1 MILSSVTSAPPPAKP
16 TTTVPKVT
24 TPTPT
29 ATPTTAPTSTTDF
42 VIPSSSLTPT
52 PTPNPGV
59 IPGNATAGAC
69 PPPLLPN
76 IYSLDS
82 DSCKGPCCLPCP
94 ASSVFYAPGQLETI
108 YTITSYL
115 RAVSAVSCLLLF
127 LAYVVLPS
135 RRKHP
140 HLLVLVFAALMVP
153 FEGLGTAWLKQKE
166 EVLCKNV
173 YEITTMANSWFCGV
187 QGIAFMYLVLT
198 ILCLATLLITNLH
211 LLTVHRSALI
221 QDHLGKLMVLSFFL
235 PLSLVLPVALRK
247 QIQNPGFGSV
257 CFVSPEIASAYF
269 FLPLSVM
276 VCIATLLHLWTIAFM
291 IKSRIQANAVS
302 VGDSTSNN
310 PSDTHSNKTLSVRQ
324 RRLQTARDISHL
336 LKQQWRPGLLA
347 LCLLITDMI
356 YWLFYFTEAK
366 KLEKIDAS
374 TQWFLQWTQCL
385 GQQALLSIQSGTLPL
400 TTTPTP
406 AEFQAAGEV
415 AQRACA
421 SIAEPFVPNFAW
433 AVLAEMTPASFG
445 IAILFIF
452 GTKLEL
458 WQDLRVRLWGS
469 KDSTVFI
476 MGEISKDTKDKNSQ
490 VQQQHQHQ
498 SGQHKPQYN
507 RGQHQQQQTDEF
519 YSDDL
524 ILDQNAYGS
533 RDILA
538 PATEGRYGGK
548 QPRSSTSLAGSRTSV
563 PNAQHAK
570 VSGEYGGPVRKTSV
584 CIDDSRE
591 PIYYRPPSLEN
602 AKNNPAQRQQQQHY
616 LKSQFNSDE
625 IHHQEYA
632 RNVTNGSE
640 PWPSWPSSTRAI
652 PTSNNGEMMMAERKP
667 QPTIKTQRDSTY
679 IPYQSSIVSPRVTS
693 PMSSLMSAPMSAPMS
708 PHKAF
713 YNSDDL
719 TAPPIPLTNLSSS
732 TRGVTT
738 SVDAE
743 PLAIPVRGSSRR
755 EQASSSSFSS
765 DGASRS
771 GKYPSQPTS
780 PTSPTR
786 AFLPPV
792 PQKSFRRS

>member
-1 MILSSVTSAPPPAKP
+1 
-16 TTTVPKVT
+16 
-24 TPTPT
+24 
-29 ATPTTAPTSTTDF
+29 
-42 VIPSSSLTPT
+42 
-52 PTPNPGV
+52 
-59 IPGNATAGAC
+59 
-69 PPPLLPN
+69 
-76 IYSLDS
+76 
-82 DSCKGPCCLPCP
+82 
-94 ASSVFYAPGQLETI
+94 
-108 YTITSYL
+108 
-115 RAVSAVSCLLLF
+115 
-127 LAYVVLPS
+127 
-135 RRKHP
+135 
-140 HLLVLVFAALMVP
+140 MVP

-198 ILCLATLLITNLH
+198 ILCLATLLIANLH

-257 CFVSPEIASAYF
+257 CFVSPKIASAYF
-269 FLPLSVM
+269 FFPLSVA

-291 IKSRIQANAVS
+291 IKSRIQANSIS
-302 VGDSTSNN
+302 VGDSTSYN

-324 RRLQTARDISHL
+324 RRLQTARDISQL

-366 KLEKIDAS
+366 KLEKVDAT
-374 TQWFLQWTQCL
+374 TQWFLEWSQCL
-385 GQQALLSIQSGTLPL
+385 GQQALLSIQSGILPL

-415 AQRACA
+415 AQRACT
-421 SIAEPFVPNFAW
+421 SIAEPFVPKFAW
-433 AVLAEMTPASFG
+433 AVLAEILPASFG
-445 IAILFIF
+445 IAVLVIF

-469 KDSTVFI
+469 KDATVFI

-490 VQQQHQHQ
+490 VQQQQQQQQHQ
-498 SGQHKPQYN
+498 SKKHKPQYD
-507 RGQHQQQQTDEF
+507 RGHHQKQQTDDF

-524 ILDQNAYGS
+524 ILDQNAYSS

-538 PATEGRYGGK
+538 PAPEGRYGGK
-548 QPRSSTSLAGSRTSV
+548 QPRSSTSRAGSRTSV

-570 VSGEYGGPVRKTSV
+570 VSGEYGGAVRKTSIR
-584 CIDDSRE
+584 IDDSRE
-591 PIYYRPPSLEN
+591 PIYYRAPSLEN
-602 AKNNPAQRQQQQHY
+602 AKNNPAQQQQQQHQHY
-616 LKSQFNSDE
+616 LKSQFNSEE

-640 PWPSWPSSTRAI
+640 PWPSWPSSTRTI
-652 PTSNNGEMMMAERKP
+652 PTSNNGEMMAERKP
-667 QPTIKTQRDSTY
+667 QLTVKTQRDSTY
-679 IPYQSSIVSPRVTS
+679 IPYQSSIASPRVTSHMSSPRVTS
-693 PMSSLMSAPMSAPMS
+693 PISSLKSAPIS
-708 PHKAF
+708 PHRAF

-719 TAPPIPLTNLSSS
+719 TAPPISLAILSSS
-732 TRGVTT
+732 THGVTT
-738 SVDAE
+738 SVDVE

-755 EQASSSSFSS
+755 EPSSSTSS
-765 DGASRS
+765 ISSGGASRLGMHS
-771 GKYPSQPTS
+771 SLPTS

-786 AFLPPV
+786 AFSPPL
-792 PQKSFRRS
+792 PQKSSRRN

>member
-1 MILSSVTSAPPPAKP
+1 M
-16 TTTVPKVT
+16 TVPKVT
-24 TPTPT
+24 TTIPTV
-29 ATPTTAPTSTTDF
+29 TPTTAPTSTIDF
-42 VIPSSSLTPT
+42 VMPPSSSLTPT
-52 PTPNPGV
+52 PTSNPGV
-59 IPGNATAGAC
+59 SPGNATAGAC

-76 IYSLDS
+76 VYSLDS
-82 DSCKGPCCLPCP
+82 DSCNGLCCLPCP
-94 ASSVFYAPGQLETI
+94 ASSVFYAPGKLETI
-108 YTITSYL
+108 YSITSYL
-115 RAVSAVSCLLLF
+115 RVVSAVSCLLLF
-127 LAYVVLPS
+127 VAYAVLPS

-166 EVLCKNV
+166 EVLCKSV
-173 YEITTMANSWFCGV
+173 YEITNMTNSWFCGV
-187 QGIAFMYLVLT
+187 QGTAFMYLVLT
-198 ILCLATLLITNLH
+198 MLCLAILLIANLH

-269 FLPLSVM
+269 FFPLMVV

-291 IKSRIQANAVS
+291 IKSKIQANSAS
-302 VGDSTSNN
+302 VGDSTSTSYN
-310 PSDTHSNKTLSVRQ
+310 PSDTHSNKTQSARQ
-324 RRLQTARDISHL
+324 RRLQTARDISQL
-336 LKQQWRPGLLA
+336 LKQQWRPGLFA
-347 LCLLITDMI
+347 LCLLIMDMI

-366 KLEKIDAS
+366 KLEKVGS
-374 TQWFLQWTQCL
+374 TTEWFIQWTQCL
-385 GQQALLSIQSGTLPL
+385 GQQALLSIQAGTLSL

-421 SIAEPFVPNFAW
+421 SIAKPFVPNIAW
-433 AVLAEMTPASFG
+433 AALAEMTPASFG

-490 VQQQHQHQ
+490 VQQQQQQHQ
-498 SGQHKPQYN
+498 PRNHKPRYRHNQK
-507 RGQHQQQQTDEF
+507 QQQQTDSEF

-524 ILDQNAYGS
+524 ILEQYVYGS
-533 RDILA
+533 RDVLA
-538 PATEGRYGGK
+538 PAPEGRYGGK
-548 QPRSSTSLAGSRTSV
+548 QPRSSTSRAGSRTSV
-563 PNAQHAK
+563 PNTQNTK
-570 VSGEYGGPVRKTSV
+570 VSGEYGGPVRKASIR
-584 CIDDSRE
+584 IDDSRE
-591 PIYYRPPSLEN
+591 PIYYRAPSLEN
-602 AKNNPAQRQQQQHY
+602 AKNNPPRQQQQQHY
-616 LKSQFNSDE
+616 LKSQFNSEE

-640 PWPSWPSSTRAI
+640 PWPSWPSSTRTI
-652 PTSNNGEMMMAERKP
+652 PASNNGEMMAERKP
-667 QPTIKTQRDSTY
+667 QLTVRTQRDSIYT
-679 IPYQSSIVSPRVTS
+679 PYQTSIVSPRVTS
-693 PMSSLMSAPMSAPMS
+693 PMTTPIS
-708 PHKAF
+708 PQMAF

-719 TAPPIPLTNLSSS
+719 TAPPIPFENSSPL

-755 EQASSSSFSS
+755 EQASSSS
-765 DGASRS
+765 GEENRS
-771 GKYPSQPTS
+771 GMHYRHPTS

-786 AFLPPV
+786 AFSPLV
-792 PQKSFRRS
+792 PQKSSRR

>member
-1 MILSSVTSAPPPAKP
+1 MILSPVTSAPPPAKI
-16 TTTVPKVT
+16 TTTAPKVT
-24 TPTPT
+24 TPAPT

-42 VIPSSSLTPT
+42 VIPSSSSLTPA
-52 PTPNPGV
+52 PTPNAGV
-59 IPGNATAGAC
+59 ISGNATAGAC

-76 IYSLDS
+76 IYSLES

-153 FEGLGTAWLKQKE
+153 FEGLGTVWLKQKE

-173 YEITTMANSWFCGV
+173 YEITTMANSWICGV

-211 LLTVHRSALI
+211 LLTVHRGALI
-221 QDHLGKLMVLSFFL
+221 QNHLGKFMVLSFFL

-269 FLPLSVM
+269 FLPLS
-276 VCIATLLHLWTIAFM
+276 
-291 IKSRIQANAVS
+291 SRIQANAVS

-324 RRLQTARDISHL
+324 RRLQTARDISQL

-366 KLEKIDAS
+366 KLEKIGAS

-415 AQRACA
+415 AQRACS

-433 AVLAEMTPASFG
+433 AVLAEMTPASFR
-445 IAILFIF
+445 IAIL
-452 GTKLEL
+452 
-458 WQDLRVRLWGS
+458 
-469 KDSTVFI
+469 
-476 MGEISKDTKDKNSQ
+476 
-490 VQQQHQHQ
+490 
-498 SGQHKPQYN
+498 
-507 RGQHQQQQTDEF
+507 
-519 YSDDL
+519 
-524 ILDQNAYGS
+524 
-533 RDILA
+533 
-538 PATEGRYGGK
+538 
-548 QPRSSTSLAGSRTSV
+548 
-563 PNAQHAK
+563 
-570 VSGEYGGPVRKTSV
+570 
-584 CIDDSRE
+584 
-591 PIYYRPPSLEN
+591 
-602 AKNNPAQRQQQQHY
+602 
-616 LKSQFNSDE
+616 
-625 IHHQEYA
+625 
-632 RNVTNGSE
+632 
-640 PWPSWPSSTRAI
+640 
-652 PTSNNGEMMMAERKP
+652 
-667 QPTIKTQRDSTY
+667 
-679 IPYQSSIVSPRVTS
+679 
-693 PMSSLMSAPMSAPMS
+693 
-708 PHKAF
+708 
-713 YNSDDL
+713 
-719 TAPPIPLTNLSSS
+719 
-732 TRGVTT
+732 
-738 SVDAE
+738 
-743 PLAIPVRGSSRR
+743 
-755 EQASSSSFSS
+755 
-765 DGASRS
+765 
-771 GKYPSQPTS
+771 
-780 PTSPTR
+780 
-786 AFLPPV
+786 
-792 PQKSFRRS
+792 